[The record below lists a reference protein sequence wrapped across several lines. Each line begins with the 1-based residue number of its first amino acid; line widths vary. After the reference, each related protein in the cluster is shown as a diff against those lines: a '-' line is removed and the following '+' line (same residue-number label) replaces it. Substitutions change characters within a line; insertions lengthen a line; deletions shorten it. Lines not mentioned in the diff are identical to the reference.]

1 MTNEPRTNS
10 RNVPTI
16 GLTGGVGAGKSTVA
30 TILRELGSVVSD
42 SDRDA
47 RAVLANPEVLA
58 ALRAWWGDEVIDED
72 GLADRSAIASR
83 IFSDKEARVR
93 LERLVHPQVHERRQQ
108 TFAAATDD
116 ATALVIDAP
125 LLFEAGLDVECD
137 AVIFVDAPW
146 EVRLSHVQEGRGWN
160 RAELERREAAQFPID
175 EKRSKATD
183 VISNDLGRAELA
195 ERVRVALESI
205 VARFQGS

>member
-1 MTNEPRTNS
+1 M
-10 RNVPTI
+10 
-16 GLTGGVGAGKSTVA
+16 
-30 TILRELGSVVSD
+30 
-42 SDRDA
+42 
-47 RAVLANPEVLA
+47 
-58 ALRAWWGDEVIDED
+58 
-72 GLADRSAIASR
+72 
-83 IFSDKEARVR
+83 
-93 LERLVHPQVHERRQQ
+93 
-108 TFAAATDD
+108 
-116 ATALVIDAP
+116 IDAP

-146 EVRLSHVQEGRGWN
+146 GVRLSHVQEGRGWN

>member
-1 MTNEPRTNS
+1 MTNELRTKS
-10 RNVPTI
+10 RKVPTI

-30 TILRELGSVVSD
+30 TLLRELGGVVSD

-47 RAVLANPEVLA
+47 RAVLSNPEVLA
-58 ALRAWWGDEVIDED
+58 ALRAWWGDEVIGED

-83 IFSDKEARVR
+83 IFSDEEARVR
-93 LERLVHPQVHERRQQ
+93 LERLVHPKVHERRQQ
-108 TFAAATDD
+108 TFAAGPED

-125 LLFEAGLDVECD
+125 LLFEAGLDAECD
-137 AVIFVDAPW
+137 AVIFVDTPL
-146 EVRLSHVQEGRGWN
+146 EVRLSRVKEGRGWD

-183 VISNDLGRAELA
+183 VINNELSPAELT
-195 ERVRVALESI
+195 ERVGLVLESI